1 MFFFTA
7 SETLFMVSMA
17 MSYFYSYQ
25 TYAIDDFTPGA
36 ELKSSEVIVGVD
48 ISEVIGHL
56 ASFTVI

>member
-25 TYAIDDFTPGA
+25 TYAIDDFTPGG
-36 ELKSSEVIVGVD
+36 ELKNSEVIVGVD

-56 ASFTVI
+56 ASLTVI